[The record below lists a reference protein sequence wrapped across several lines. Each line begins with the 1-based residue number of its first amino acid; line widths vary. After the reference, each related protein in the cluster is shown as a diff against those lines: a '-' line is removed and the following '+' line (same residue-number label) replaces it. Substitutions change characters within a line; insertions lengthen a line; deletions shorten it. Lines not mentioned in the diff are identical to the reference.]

1 MPSSHEEILLEENE
15 KNERDINTFKRLW
28 KYIKDYKMILF
39 VAFLTLFFA
48 AIIDLALPYFIKY
61 GIDNYITIEYK
72 FNYNQETQSFEQ
84 DPEGIWVYSDKNDR
98 NILVNSN
105 TDEVREVDESLV
117 RRIKNENI
125 EKITTFSLI
134 FLSILLL
141 GIFFN
146 YGQVYFSNLLGQKVI
161 YRIRSDLF
169 EHITKVQYK
178 FFTQNPTGKIT
189 TRIVNDT
196 QNLSEFFSEV
206 LSSLLKDIAIIIG
219 VVILIFTLNIRLSL
233 YTVITFPI
241 VIVALYFFRIFDR
254 KAYDRVRTRIS
265 IVNSYLAEN
274 ISGSNVTTLFNQ
286 EKRKKNEFD
295 KHSTNLYR
303 ARIQQMYVF
312 AIFRPAMNFLYF
324 LTLSI
329 LLWFGSQGVR
339 EGFATFGTLY
349 AFTSYVQMFFRPL
362 MNIAEKYDIM
372 QNAFASAG
380 KIFRLF
386 ETKHEYLGKG
396 IKKDMEKGEI
406 EFKNVHFSYNVEEEK
421 VLRGVNFSIKSTDRV
436 SIVGETGSGKTTM
449 IKLMSGLYEIDE
461 GEIYFDGTP
470 LYDYD
475 LDSLRQKIA
484 VVPQDVFLFSGNI
497 IDNIRLFNRDISV
510 KEVINASKEVNA
522 HDIIEK
528 LPEGYNTEILERG
541 GTLSSGERQLIA
553 LARAVLFNAKIII
566 LDEAT
571 ASIDVQ
577 TEDLIQKALDKIA
590 DKKTIISI
598 AHRLSTVKSSNKIL
612 VVHKGLIVEE
622 GSHNQLIE
630 KRGVYYDLYK
640 LQFEN

>member
-1 MPSSHEEILLEENE
+1 
-15 KNERDINTFKRLW
+15 
-28 KYIKDYKMILF
+28 
-39 VAFLTLFFA
+39 
-48 AIIDLALPYFIKY
+48 
-61 GIDNYITIEYK
+61 
-72 FNYNQETQSFEQ
+72 
-84 DPEGIWVYSDKNDR
+84 
-98 NILVNSN
+98 
-105 TDEVREVDESLV
+105 
-117 RRIKNENI
+117 
-125 EKITTFSLI
+125 
-134 FLSILLL
+134 
-141 GIFFN
+141 
-146 YGQVYFSNLLGQKVI
+146 VYFSNLLGQKVI

>member
-15 KNERDINTFKRLW
+15 KNQSDIHTFRRLW
-28 KYIKDYKMILF
+28 KYIKNYRLILLI
-39 VAFLTLFFA
+39 AFLALFLST
-48 AIIDLALPYFIKY
+48 IIDLALPYFIKY
-61 GIDNYITIEYK
+61 GIDNYITTDYK
-72 FNYNQETQSFEQ
+72 FTYNETNNTFEK
-84 DPEGIWVYSDKNDR
+84 DANGNWTFEKKKEGYYVINQKTSEEKQINKDLIN
-98 NILVNSN
+98 N
-105 TDEVREVDESLV
+105 
-117 RRIKNENI
+117 IKNNNI
-125 EKITTFSLI
+125 DKISSFSLI
-134 FLSILLL
+134 FLIILLI
-141 GIFFN
+141 GMIFN
-146 YGQVYFSNLLGQKVI
+146 YGQVFFSNLLGQKVI
-161 YRIRSDLF
+161 YNIRSDLF
-169 EHITKVQYK
+169 NHITKVQYK
-178 FFTQNPTGKIT
+178 FFTKNPTGKIT

-206 LSSLLKDIAIIIG
+206 LSSLLKDIAILIG
-219 VVILIFTLNIRLSL
+219 VVVIIFTLDVRLSL
-233 YTVITFPI
+233 YTIITFPI
-241 VIVALYFFRIFDR
+241 VLVSVYLFRIFDR

-265 IVNSYLAEN
+265 VVNSYLAEN
-274 ISGSNVTTLFNQ
+274 IAGSSVTTLFNQ
-286 EKRKKNEFD
+286 EKRKKKEFD
-295 KHSTNLYR
+295 NLSTKLYK

-324 LTLSI
+324 LTLSV

-339 EGFATFGTLY
+339 EGFTTFGTLY

-362 MNIAEKYDIM
+362 FDIAEKYDIM

-386 ETKHEYLGKG
+386 EAKHEYLGKG
-396 IKKDMEKGEI
+396 IKKDLNNGEI
-406 EFKNVHFSYNVEEEK
+406 TFKDVEFSYNEEEK
-421 VLRGVNFSIKSTDRV
+421 VLKGVNFKIEANDRV

-449 IKLMSGLYEIDE
+449 IKLMSGLYEIDK
-461 GEIYFDGTP
+461 GEIYFDNIP

-475 LDSLRQKIA
+475 IDSLRKKIA

-497 IDNIRLFNRDISV
+497 IENIRLFNKNIS
-510 KEVINASKEVNA
+510 KEEVIQASKEVYA

-528 LPEGYNTEILERG
+528 LADGYDTEILERG

-553 LARAVLFNAKIII
+553 LARAVLFKAKIII

-577 TEDLIQKALDKIA
+577 TEDLIQKALDKISSHT
-590 DKKTIISI
+590 TIISI

-612 VVHKGLIVEE
+612 VVHKGLVVEE
-622 GSHNQLIE
+622 GSHNELID
-630 KRGVYYDLYK
+630 KKGVYYDLYK